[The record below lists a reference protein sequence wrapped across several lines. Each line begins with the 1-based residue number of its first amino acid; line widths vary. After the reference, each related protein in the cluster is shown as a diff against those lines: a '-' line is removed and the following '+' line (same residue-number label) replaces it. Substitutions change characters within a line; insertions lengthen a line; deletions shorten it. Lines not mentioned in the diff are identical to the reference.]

1 MKTKDENGVVDLE
14 LESARSEILDRDY
27 KQAVENYHRKEIEI
41 KRHRDHQFV
50 PDMEKIMYDKQLKI
64 VVKMTTMKFHS
75 VNDVFEKSGPGRFM
89 TDREKRKLAA
99 EEKKKEAL
107 KLKLPVRIPTK
118 EMILGYQK
126 KLFVTDKQFHEELL
140 RNEFYPSD
148 EDQVGMLNRIE
159 SEYNNDHRSHI
170 FVTGTLSVCVAKP
183 HADNKILNLSYW
195 NNLKKIQQEKDLKAK
210 ADKGEIVV

>member
-1 MKTKDENGVVDLE
+1 
-14 LESARSEILDRDY
+14 
-27 KQAVENYHRKEIEI
+27 
-41 KRHRDHQFV
+41 
-50 PDMEKIMYDKQLKI
+50 MYDKQLKI
-64 VVKMTTMKFHS
+64 VVKMTTMKFNS

-107 KLKLPVRIPTK
+107 KLKLPVRIPIK

-148 EDQVGMLNRIE
+148 EDQAGMLNRIE
-159 SEYNNDHRSHI
+159 SEYNNDHRSNV
-170 FVTGTLSVCVAKP
+170 FVTGTLSVTVAKP
-183 HADNKILNLSYW
+183 TADNKILNLSYW
-195 NNLKKIQQEKDLKAK
+195 NNLKKI
-210 ADKGEIVV
+210 

>member
-1 MKTKDENGVVDLE
+1 
-14 LESARSEILDRDY
+14 
-27 KQAVENYHRKEIEI
+27 
-41 KRHRDHQFV
+41 
-50 PDMEKIMYDKQLKI
+50 MYDKHLKI
-64 VVKMTTMKFHS
+64 VVKMTTMKFNS

-99 EEKKKEAL
+99 EEKKREAL

-126 KLFVTDKQFHEELL
+126 KLFVTEKQFHEELL

-148 EDQVGMLNRIE
+148 EDQDGLLNRIE
-159 SEYNNDHRSHI
+159 AEYNNDHRSNV
-170 FVTGTLSVCVAKP
+170 FVTGTLSVSVDKP
-183 HADNKILNLSYW
+183 HEDNKILNLSYW

-210 ADKGEIVV
+210 ADKGEIGD